1 MLPLSF
7 IAGFL
12 GGLSFD
18 ALGIPLPYLL
28 GSLCACALLSL
39 KGWCAPLP
47 KPGLRLGQLTIGLA
61 LGLYFTAHVLDA
73 LANIMGWVIVSGA
86 LSALLSL
93 AGAAFIQ
100 RRTGL
105 DANTC
110 FFATVIGGASNMA
123 NQAAEAGGRGDLVAL
138 AHTIRVSLVVS
149 IAPFLALWFSDLGY
163 TTPSALGFES
173 HKLNLLM
180 NGLLVLAGL
189 ISAFASQQLRLPNP
203 WVLGPI
209 LAGGL
214 FAVYV
219 QEGQLDT
226 LLLIVGQVFLGW
238 NLGQRFSAKAIK
250 DAPVL
255 SLNVVVLTFCYGLAG
270 LAMALLAQ
278 WGAGLN
284 WASAF
289 VATTPGGI
297 AEMAL
302 TAKLLGLDSPAVT
315 AFHVVRLVIVVATS
329 HYLIRLCLQR
339 GWLIPTPYNPEKNGE
354 QPHTQP

>member
-1 MLPLSF
+1 MVPISF
-7 IAGFL
+7 GAGVL

-39 KGWCAPLP
+39 KDWCAPLP

-61 LGLYFTAHVLDA
+61 LGLYFTANVLNT
-73 LANIMGWVIVSGA
+73 LVNIMGWVLVSGL

-93 AGAAFIQ
+93 AGAVFIQ
-100 RRTGL
+100 RRTAL
-105 DANTC
+105 DANTS
-110 FFATVIGGASNMA
+110 FFAAVIGGASDMA
-123 NQAAEAGGRGDLVAL
+123 NQAAQAGGRGDLVAL
-138 AHTIRVSLVVS
+138 AHTIRVSMVVG
-149 IAPFLALWFSDLGY
+149 IAPFLALWFSNSGY
-163 TTPSALGFES
+163 AGSGSHGLES
-173 HKLNLLM
+173 YGLSLPM
-180 NGLLVLAGL
+180 TGLLVLGGL
-189 ISAFASQQLRLPNP
+189 ISAFAAQRLRLPNP

-209 LAGGL
+209 LAGAL
-214 FAVYV
+214 FAVHV
-219 QEGQLDT
+219 QEGRLNT

-238 NLGQRFSAKAIK
+238 NLGQRFSIKAIK

-255 SLNVVVLTFCYGLAG
+255 SLNVVLLTLVYGLVG

-315 AFHVVRLVIVVATS
+315 AFHVVRLVLVVTTS
-329 HYLIRLCLQR
+329 HFLIRLCLQK
-339 GWLIPTPYNPEKNGE
+339 GWLLP
-354 QPHTQP
+354 

>member
-1 MLPLSF
+1 MNLMVPISF
-7 IAGFL
+7 GAGVL
-12 GGLSFD
+12 GGLIFD

-28 GSLCACALLSL
+28 GSLSACALLGL
-39 KGWCAPLP
+39 KDWCAPLP

-61 LGLYFTAHVLDA
+61 LGLYFTANVLST
-73 LANIMGWVIVSGA
+73 LVNIMGWVLVSGL

-93 AGAAFIQ
+93 AGAVFVQ
-100 RRTGL
+100 RRTRL
-105 DANTC
+105 DANTS
-110 FFATVIGGASNMA
+110 FFAAVIGGASDMA
-123 NQAAEAGGRGDLVAL
+123 NQAAQAGGRGDLVAL
-138 AHTIRVSLVVS
+138 AHTIRVSLVVG
-149 IAPFLALWFSDLGY
+149 IAPFLALWFSNSGDAVTGSPVL
-163 TTPSALGFES
+163 ES
-173 HKLNLLM
+173 HGFRLPM
-180 NGLLVLAGL
+180 TGLLVLAGL
-189 ISAFASQQLRLPNP
+189 TSAFAAQRLRLPNP

-219 QEGQLDT
+219 QEGQLNT

-238 NLGQRFSAKAIK
+238 NLGQRFSIKAIK

-255 SLNVVVLTFCYGLAG
+255 SLTIVVLTFSYGLVG

-289 VATTPGGI
+289 VATTPGGT

-302 TAKLLGLDSPAVT
+302 TAKLLGMDSPAVT
-315 AFHVVRLVIVVATS
+315 AFHVVRLVIVVVTS

-339 GWLIPTPYNPEKNGE
+339 GWLISNLNNTEKNG
-354 QPHTQP
+354 